1 MTTRTLA
8 LFSLLALAV
17 SASAQTTGKTF
28 FKSFNTDDV
37 GRIVLDLPGS
47 IDLKIWDS
55 PTLRIEISVSLPDGS
70 NSAMLNELA
79 NVGRYNLVAKTEGES
94 LTISAPNLQ
103 KQVKVKGQ
111 ELKET
116 LSFVVYM
123 PKSLEVEMRNA
134 EAMAD
139 KNK

>member
-116 LSFVVYM
+116 LSFVVYI
-123 PKSLEVEMRNA
+123 PKNLEVEMRNA

>member
-1 MTTRTLA
+1 MTTRTFA
-8 LFSLLALAV
+8 LFFLLALAV

-28 FKSFNTDDV
+28 FKSFNTDGK
-37 GRIVLDLPGS
+37 GRIALDLPGS
-47 IDLKIWDS
+47 IDLKIWDNS
-55 PTLRIEISVSLPDGS
+55 FLRIEISVSLPDGS

-79 NVGRYNLVAKTEGES
+79 NVGRYNLVAKAEGET
-94 LTISAPNLQ
+94 LVISAPNLQ

-111 ELKET
+111 ELKES
-116 LSFVVYM
+116 LSFVVYL
-123 PKSLEVEMRNA
+123 PKDLEVELRNQ